1 MNERRPPI
9 KLVRAKSNSVCSFYD
24 SSSFID
30 ADKDAQR
37 SQATNTVCT
46 DDKLWHKDWAQ
57 TQLHLKVMIS

>member
-1 MNERRPPI
+1 MNERPPI
-9 KLVRAKSNSVCSFYD
+9 KLVRAKSNSVCSFCD